1 MKTEQAGSCQ
11 GCGASVYPEH
21 LESGIA
27 KMMDGKLFCAHC
39 AKEQDAAASGEFDLM
54 EPIPLDDDLK
64 GGTSVEVSESVIAV
78 SAQTLNV
85 GKTWD
90 ESRFTR
96 PLEPDTMHA
105 TRCRMFHAKL
115 SDGAIDYLNGQIN
128 EWLDQNKEI
137 SIKFCNSTIG
147 PFEGK
152 HTEPNII
159 MSLFY

>member
-21 LESGIA
+21 IESGIA

-39 AKEQDAAASGEFDLM
+39 AKENEAAASGVLDLM
-54 EPIPLDDDLK
+54 EPIPLDDDDK
-64 GGTSVEVSESVIAV
+64 GDTRVEMSDSVIAV
-78 SAQTLNV
+78 TAQTLNIA
-85 GKTWD
+85 KAWD

-96 PLEPDTMHA
+96 PLEPDTTHA

-115 SDGAIDYLNGQIN
+115 SDGAIDYLNSQIN
-128 EWLDQNKEI
+128 EWLDQNKDI
-137 SIKFCNSTIG
+137 SIKFSNSTIG

-152 HTEPNII
+152 HTEPNLI
-159 MSLFY
+159 MTLFY